1 MNLHNMVQR
10 PIISKTDLKS
20 VSKQTFNEVHSVVP
34 FKISEIYLK
43 FWNGITD
50 FVYACRVVCMFYK

>member
-10 PIISKTDLKS
+10 PIISKTDSKS

-34 FKISEIYLK
+34 FKISEIYLLVEVLERD
-43 FWNGITD
+43 N
-50 FVYACRVVCMFYK
+50 